1 MPSRCRC
8 KSAVDSPGM
17 TASSAR
23 RPCLNAPRL
32 DAALP
37 RSVFGPRLTIG
48 IRLEMAGKKG
58 QEPSVTPDVDNY
70 LTD

>member
-1 MPSRCRC
+1 MA
-8 KSAVDSPGM
+8 KLIIQI
-17 TASSAR
+17 
-23 RPCLNAPRL
+23 PCFNEEELL
-32 DAALP
+32 GETLAALP

-48 IRLEMAGKKG
+48 IRLEMAGKRG